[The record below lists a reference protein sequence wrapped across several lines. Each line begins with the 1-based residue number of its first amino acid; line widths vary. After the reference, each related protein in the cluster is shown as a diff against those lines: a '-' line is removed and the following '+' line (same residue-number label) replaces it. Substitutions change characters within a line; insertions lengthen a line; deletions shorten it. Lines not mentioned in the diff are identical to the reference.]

1 MLTCIISQSVYQFIN
16 GLFIIRDLCEGPGI
30 FTFGVHSR
38 DVKSKMIHIMIQYQ
52 KQSVIQTLQIS
63 WHDRYNKACRV
74 ILFII
79 RKRLIGVMN
88 TPPNWPKN
96 EIRRMVYLAVWVPN
110 GAPVYFFSAMV
121 VFLINQLIKSQ
132 IFHFNIFFLCTSAG
146 KRHMATITKK
156 VRLFDGLILQ
166 GFKSPARKSK

>member
-1 MLTCIISQSVYQFIN
+1 MTD
-16 GLFIIRDLCEGPGI
+16 IIRHLL
-30 FTFGVHSR
+30 
-38 DVKSKMIHIMIQYQ
+38 Y
-52 KQSVIQTLQIS
+52 
-63 WHDRYNKACRV
+63 
-74 ILFII
+74 LFII

-166 GFKSPARKSK
+166 GLKALQGKVNDQKLLNQFNKISVIFI

>member
-1 MLTCIISQSVYQFIN
+1 M
-16 GLFIIRDLCEGPGI
+16 
-30 FTFGVHSR
+30 
-38 DVKSKMIHIMIQYQ
+38 
-52 KQSVIQTLQIS
+52 IQTLQIS

-156 VRLFDGLILQ
+156 VRLFDGLIQQ